1 MKVVAA
7 TVSAGVLALS
17 MALPS
22 LLFAQE
28 APPTDPVTE
37 QAAPTTP
44 PSGQPATDPSEPA
57 DEQQAAQP
65 ATVSDE
71 ESTPTAVPVSTKA
84 GSVSMLDFSF
94 SPATVTIGVGDSV
107 TWTNNGQQ
115 DHTAT
120 GSGFDTGTV
129 PPGGSASETFNS
141 AGNFP
146 YVCSFHPQ
154 MKGTVQVTG
163 DASSGP
169 GTTGTDPGTTGTT
182 PTFGS
187 EAAAGASPDAAGSA
201 SALPAT
207 GQSEPPLAVIGL
219 GLLAGGALA
228 GLLARRRASE
238 DLA

>member
-7 TVSAGVLALS
+7 TISAGVLALS
-17 MALPS
+17 MAVPS
-22 LLFAQE
+22 VLFAQE
-28 APPTDPVTE
+28 TPPADPATGQAPAAAPPEEE
-37 QAAPTTP
+37 QAADP
-44 PSGQPATDPSEPA
+44 GDPAT
-57 DEQQAAQP
+57 EQPAAQP
-65 ATVSDE
+65 ATVSE
-71 ESTPTAVPVSTKA
+71 QESTATAVAVSKKA

-94 SPATVTIGVGDSV
+94 SPATVSIGVGESV

-129 PPGGSASETFNS
+129 PPGGSATETFNS

-146 YVCSFHPQ
+146 YVCNFHPQ

-163 DASSGP
+163 NQSSGP
-169 GTTGTDPGTTGTT
+169 GTTDPGTTGT
-182 PTFGS
+182 PDVLGS
-187 EAAAGASPDAAGSA
+187 EGAAGTSPDAAGSA

-207 GQSEPPLAVIGL
+207 GQSEPPLAAIGL
-219 GLLAGGALA
+219 GLLACGALA
-228 GLLARRRASE
+228 GLLARRRERE